1 MHNESFSV
9 ANRIIISNTNIFNQ
23 SSKQSMII
31 YAKTI
36 IPSEQRMLK
45 SLLFFGGEKIYT
57 KFGPNFD
64 PNYIR
69 TCEKSAIKLLK
80 TTATTLCLLVTCN
93 CVYFIFPMYALLLKH
108 EIQFPLPVF
117 LPFTEFKGTVDI
129 LLNVLIQMYMSL
141 FGIVGNIGIEVMTS
155 IIKNTVWATS
165 AAVCYSIDVLS
176 NSIEQRKSATI
187 IDDELRAISIQVQDY
202 DRQDSSWILHLAVRC
217 MQKK

>member
-1 MHNESFSV
+1 
-9 ANRIIISNTNIFNQ
+9 
-23 SSKQSMII
+23 
-31 YAKTI
+31 
-36 IPSEQRMLK
+36 
-45 SLLFFGGEKIYT
+45 
-57 KFGPNFD
+57 
-64 PNYIR
+64 
-69 TCEKSAIKLLK
+69 
-80 TTATTLCLLVTCN
+80 
-93 CVYFIFPMYALLLKH
+93 MYALLLKH

-202 DRQDSSWILHLAVRC
+202 DRQDSS
-217 MQKK
+217 